1 MDGLTVDG
9 ESDLNATVT
18 ITHANPRIKLI
29 ENDTTNANTQFS
41 NDGGDFAIST
51 MNDAEST
58 FTKRFNLDHA
68 TGDVSFYDTAGT
80 TAKFFWDASAESLG
94 IGVTN
99 PNTSYAIT
107 ANKGFK
113 SEADF
118 PNFTL
123 VETDSSDQTWQI
135 NSTATKL
142 SFRDI
147 SRAADRIV
155 VDTAGNVGIGTSSPA
170 TKLHVQTT
178 GGTLEAIRVDNA
190 TVSDSTG
197 IYLRT
202 TSQAA
207 ISWGSGGYLAFYGNG
222 PGNAERARID
232 SSGNLL
238 VGTTS
243 LTVASQTGTTQG
255 IRLASGAD
263 NIQVASNST
272 PAIFN
277 KLGADGGL
285 IQFNKSG
292 TTVGSIGTVNGDMYL
307 GTGDTGLFFSDGAN
321 YIMPYN
327 VSTPGLADG
336 LLDLGRDTNRF
347 KDLYLSGGV
356 YLGGTGTANKLDDY
370 EEGTWTPA
378 ISVGTHSYSQ
388 QQGKYTKIGN
398 QVTVWARMI
407 VTSRGS
413 SGSELGISGLPFA
426 SSGSPYASTFG
437 MSNTYGTAGLLP
449 AAVTPTGSSMEG
461 SIAYLRNQHASNNSY
476 SINQANTSGGLTI
489 AFTYRT
495 S

>member
-178 GGTLEAIRVDNA
+178 GGNLEAIRADNA

-336 LLDLGRDTNRF
+336 LLDLGRGTNRF

-356 YLGGTGTANKLDDY
+356 YLGGTGAANKLDDY
-370 EEGTWTPA
+370 EEGTFTPA
-378 ISVGTHSYSQ
+378 LYAVGGAGYSVSYTAQTGS
-388 QQGKYTKIGN
+388 YVRVGN
-398 QVTVWARMI
+398 QVTVSFNLDVTVTYSSAPTYLRI
-407 VTSRGS
+407 AGFPFAVDVLGSATLYDNNSVTS
-413 SGSELGISGLPFA
+413 
-426 SSGSPYASTFG
+426 FG
-437 MSNTYGTAGLLP
+437 NRTETGTYGLLLFDYGASGTARNLFCSTTYI
-449 AAVTPTGSSMEG
+449 AA
-461 SIAYLRNQHASNNSY
+461 
-476 SINQANTSGGLTI
+476 
-489 AFTYRT
+489 
-495 S
+495 